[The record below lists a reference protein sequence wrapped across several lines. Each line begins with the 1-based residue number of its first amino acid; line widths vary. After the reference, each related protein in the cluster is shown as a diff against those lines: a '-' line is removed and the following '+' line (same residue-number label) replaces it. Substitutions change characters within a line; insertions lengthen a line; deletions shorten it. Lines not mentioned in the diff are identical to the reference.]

1 MSKLTKYKLQDLYK
15 ISSGISTKPEQY
27 GQGAPFLSFST
38 IFNNYFIPDELKEL
52 MNTNDKEQKTYSVM
66 KGDVFLTRTSE
77 TLDELAMSCVALKDY
92 PKATFSGFAKRLR
105 PIQKNITYDKFM
117 GFFLR
122 SKYFRKIIDSNAI
135 MTLRASFNE
144 KIFSY
149 INIDL
154 IDYKEQVKIGDLL
167 YYLEEKI
174 KLNNKI
180 NSELEKMAKTLYE
193 YWFVQFDF
201 PDENKRPYKS
211 ANGKMVYNDILKREI
226 PEGWEVENLA
236 NNRLT
241 TILKPG
247 IDKFEN
253 EKIYL
258 PTAAITDD
266 KITDRSNIISYENRE
281 SRANMQPISNSVWFA
296 KMKKTKKILYFGNY
310 SQKHMNEIILS
321 TGMLGLKCKENSLEY
336 IWNFVN
342 DTYFEEIKDRLA
354 HGATQESINNDDL
367 VYIPILVPDDTTL
380 QKFATKVKELY
391 QKKYI
396 NEIENEQLTQLRDF
410 LLPLLMNGQVSVSS
424 EH

>member
-180 NSELEKMAKTLYE
+180 NSELEKMAKTLYD

-211 ANGKMVYNDILKREI
+211 ANGKMVYNEVLKREI
-226 PEGWEVENLA
+226 PVGWEV
-236 NNRLT
+236 
-241 TILKPG
+241 I
-247 IDKFEN
+247 KF
-253 EKIYL
+253 
-258 PTAAITDD
+258 
-266 KITDRSNIISYENRE
+266 
-281 SRANMQPISNSVWFA
+281 
-296 KMKKTKKILYFGNY
+296 
-310 SQKHMNEIILS
+310 
-321 TGMLGLKCKENSLEY
+321 
-336 IWNFVN
+336 
-342 DTYFEEIKDRLA
+342 
-354 HGATQESINNDDL
+354 DDL
-367 VYIPILVPDDTTL
+367 VEQSPKLKAIKAPDYKNQGDIPIVDQASTLITGRTDDMSYYYKNERNCVVFGDVTTC
-380 QKFATKVKELY
+380 F
-391 QKKYI
+391 KYI
-396 NEIENEQLTQLRDF
+396 NFPFAKGTDGTKIINAKDDRIPAILLYQLLKDTKLPNIGFARHYMFLREINLLLPPKNICNDYYETTKGIMDLRAKNIEENYKLSVTRDF
-410 LLPLLMNGQVSVSS
+410 LLPLLMNGQVSVQN
-424 EH
+424 